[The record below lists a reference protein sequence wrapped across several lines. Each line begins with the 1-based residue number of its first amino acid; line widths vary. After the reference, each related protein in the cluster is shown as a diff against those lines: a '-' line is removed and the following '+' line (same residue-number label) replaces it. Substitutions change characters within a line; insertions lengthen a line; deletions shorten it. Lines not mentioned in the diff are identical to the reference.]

1 MMDKDLV
8 RIPLKTEAEFKP
20 KHTDRNIFLGLCSVF
35 IVLAAV
41 LIFFAD

>member
-1 MMDKDLV
+1 MDKDLV
-8 RIPLKTEAEFKP
+8 RIPLKTEAEFEP

>member
-1 MMDKDLV
+1 MDKDLV
-8 RIPLKTEAEFKP
+8 RIPLKAEFEP

-35 IVLAAV
+35 VALAAV